1 MQFYFYPSFAKKK
14 IILLIIFCTV
24 IQLAFA
30 QDTAKRFS
38 LHFQSTVIDEAHPSF
53 TSPYVGANSLTPNP
67 DQALTLTTTMFLGT
81 HLWKGASAYFNPE
94 ISGGRG
100 FNSAVGIAGFP
111 NGEAFRVGSEA
122 PALYLARLFIRQH
135 FALGKEVDTM
145 KDDINQ
151 IKELVPKRRITITA
165 GKISISD
172 MFDNN
177 SYSHDP
183 RTQFMNWSLMSAGG
197 WDYPANTRGY
207 TDGISIEFITPGWA
221 VRIATMLLPTYANG
235 PTFDY
240 HYTKAQG
247 DVIEVQKNLSFGE
260 RKGVLRVLGFRNVS
274 KAPSYRDVINGYLTH
289 GDSLNVINGTKY
301 GGVKYGFSVNGEQEL
316 TKDLGAFFRASWN
329 DGHTATWAFTEIDQ
343 SVNAGLSLNG
353 NSWHR
358 PDDTFG
364 IAGVVNGLSKDH
376 RDYLAIG
383 GYGFII
389 GDGKL
394 TNYKT
399 ENILETYYSAKVNNN
414 IHLSLDY
421 QLGANPAYNGD
432 RGPVNVFSVRMHVEF

>member
-1 MQFYFYPSFAKKK
+1 MPFCFYNSFLKKRITLI
-14 IILLIIFCTV
+14 IILSSALQF
-24 IQLAFA
+24 AFA
-30 QDTAKRFS
+30 QDTTKRFS
-38 LHFQSTVIDEAHPSF
+38 LHFQQTIIDQAHPSF
-53 TSPYVGANSLTPNP
+53 KSPYAGTNSITPNP
-67 DQALTLTTTMFLGT
+67 DQAMTLTTTMFLGAR
-81 HLWKGASAYFNPE
+81 LWKGASAYFNPE

-111 NGEAFRVGSEA
+111 NGEAFRVGSQS
-122 PALYLARLFIRQH
+122 PALYLARLFLKQNI
-135 FALGKEVDTM
+135 ALGNEMDTV

-151 IKELVPKRRITITA
+151 VKELVPKKRITITA
-165 GKISISD
+165 GKFAISD

-207 TDGISIEFITPGWA
+207 TDGLVIEYITPAWA
-221 VRIATMLLPTYANG
+221 VRIGTMLLPTYANG

-240 HYTKAQG
+240 HYTHAQG
-247 DVIEVQKNLSFGE
+247 DVIEVQKNVNFGE
-260 RKGVLRVLGFRNVS
+260 RKGVLRVLGFRNMS
-274 KAPSYRDVINGYLTH
+274 KAPNYRDVINGYLNHT
-289 GDSLNVINGTKY
+289 DSLNVINGKKY

-316 TKDLGAFFRASWN
+316 TKDLGLFFRASWN

-343 SVNAGLSLNG
+343 SESIGLNLSG

-364 IAGVVNGLSKDH
+364 FAGVVNGISKDH

-383 GYGFII
+383 GYGFIV

-394 TNYKT
+394 NYKT
-399 ENILETYYSAKVNNN
+399 ENILETYYNAKVNNN
-414 IHLSLDY
+414 IHLSVDY
-421 QLGANPAYNGD
+421 QLIANPAYNAD